1 MDIDVMFSEITS
13 DTTCVVF
20 FSDTKYMSLSHANN
34 KPFLDTN
41 CRSKL
46 QFSSDA
52 NYLELAQTSQFKV
65 SVPQDRSHFI
75 LLYFQ
80 RCIYFWLRWHFVA
93 TFGFSLAAVSRRLIV
108 AASLAVEH
116 QL

>member
-1 MDIDVMFSEITS
+1 MFSEITS

-41 CRSKL
+41 CGSKL

-93 TFGFSLAAVSRRLIV
+93 AFGFSLAAVSRRLIV

>member
-41 CRSKL
+41 CGSKL

-93 TFGFSLAAVSRRLIV
+93 AFGLSLAAVSRRLIV